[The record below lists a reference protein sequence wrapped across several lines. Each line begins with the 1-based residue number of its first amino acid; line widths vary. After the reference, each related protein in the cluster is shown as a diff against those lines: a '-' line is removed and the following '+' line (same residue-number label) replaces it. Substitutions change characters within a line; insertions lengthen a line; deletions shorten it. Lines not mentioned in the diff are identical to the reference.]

1 MQFLMHKKR
10 LSDRLVGPFFGGS
23 QRDRLNLKLKMWNVH
38 IRWSPFQGTWPAGT
52 DVQSSRKQG
61 GAGKGKQLFKLENR
75 QKNQIRFRY
84 IEKSSSILSNPALIM
99 EEIQSNFLIRQFYR
113 LPLRIKQL
121 LLKAKPGSTFLE
133 WRMYKGPFYCHV
145 IRQLF
150 VFSLIRF
157 SKCVGHVLNDKFAK
171 NNKLIED
178 YSILNKSLAFTSWVP
193 HVNTDLPLSFFSFS
207 SFHLDS

>member
-1 MQFLMHKKR
+1 MR
-10 LSDRLVGPFFGGS
+10 RSSV
-23 QRDRLNLKLKMWNVH
+23 
-38 IRWSPFQGTWPAGT
+38 QGTWPAGAN
-52 DVQSSRKQG
+52 VQSSRKQG
-61 GAGKGKQLFKLENR
+61 GEGKGEIFFKLENR
-75 QKNQIRFRY
+75 QQKNQIQFRY
-84 IEKSSSILSNPALIM
+84 IEKSSSILSNQALIM

-121 LLKAKPGSTFLE
+121 LFKAKPGSTFLE

-157 SKCVGHVLNDKFAK
+157 SKCVGHVLNGKFAK

-178 YSILNKSLAFTSWVP
+178 YSILNKSLAFTSWFP